1 MQNDSRRERATADID
16 MEMNGSRTVP
26 ADIDTT
32 WRALNDPEVLKACI
46 PGCESVERV
55 SDNEYRLTMTA
66 RVGPVSAR
74 FTGRIVLADIVAP
87 TSYTLSFEG
96 QGGAAGF
103 AKGEA
108 RVMLTANEP
117 ETRIDYQVKSQV
129 GGKLAQIGSRLVD
142 GAAAKVADDFFAR
155 FVDRFGKPPAAAVDA
170 DATEPGVAVP
180 ETASSQMRAALRTMS
195 VRLALAAVIIAV
207 MAIYWFTRPA

>member
-1 MQNDSRRERATADID
+1 MQNASRRERTTADID
-16 MEMNGSRTVP
+16 MDMSGSRTVP
-26 ADIDTT
+26 ADIETT

-74 FTGRIVLADIVAP
+74 FPGGIVLADIVAP

-103 AKGEA
+103 AKGED
-108 RVMLTANEP
+108 RVALADNNP
-117 ETRIDYQVKSQV
+117 GTRIDYQVKAQI

-155 FVDRFGKPPAAAVDA
+155 FADRLGGPSPATVDA
-170 DATEPGVAVP
+170 GATNISANPVTREG
-180 ETASSQMRAALRTMS
+180 QIRAALRTMS
-195 VRLALAAVIIAV
+195 VRLVLAAAIIAV
-207 MAIYWFTRPA
+207 MAIYWFTRQA

>member
-1 MQNDSRRERATADID
+1 

-26 ADIDTT
+26 ADIETT

-46 PGCESVERV
+46 AGCESVERV
-55 SDNEYRLTMTA
+55 SDNEYRLAMTA

-96 QGGAAGF
+96 LGGAAGF

-108 RVMLTANEP
+108 RVALADNNP
-117 ETRIDYQVKSQV
+117 GTRIDYQAKAQV

-155 FVDRFGKPPAAAVDA
+155 FADRLGGPSPATVDGGATNISANPVAA
-170 DATEPGVAVP
+170 E
-180 ETASSQMRAALRTMS
+180 SQIRAALRTMS
-195 VRLALAAVIIAV
+195 VRLALAAAIIAV

>member
-1 MQNDSRRERATADID
+1 
-16 MEMNGSRTVP
+16 MEMTGSRTVP
-26 ADIDTT
+26 SDIETT

-46 PGCESVERV
+46 AGCESVERV
-55 SDNEYRLTMTA
+55 SDNEYRVVMTA

-74 FTGRIVLADIVAP
+74 FSGRIVMTDIVAP
-87 TSYTLSFEG
+87 TAYTLGFEG

-108 RVMLTANEP
+108 RVTLVANDP
-117 ETRIDYQVKSQV
+117 GTRIDYQAKAQV

-155 FVDRFGKPPAAAVDA
+155 FVERLSVTAPTVDGTA
-170 DATEPGVAVP
+170 DATVPNAVVASVAAP
-180 ETASSQMRAALRTMS
+180 TPAQARSALRMMWMRIAMAAII
-195 VRLALAAVIIAV
+195 VFLMAL
-207 MAIYWFTRPA
+207 YWLTRPG

>member
-1 MQNDSRRERATADID
+1 MQSASRREKTTADID

-26 ADIDTT
+26 ADIETT

-55 SDNEYRLTMTA
+55 LDNEYRLTMTA

-108 RVMLTANEP
+108 RVTLTANEP
-117 ETRIDYQVKSQV
+117 GTRIDYQVKSQV

-155 FVDRFGKPPAAAVDA
+155 FVDRFGKPPAAVDA

-180 ETASSQMRAALRTMS
+180 ESASSQMRAALRTMS
-195 VRLALAAVIIAV
+195 VRLALAAAIIAV

>member
-1 MQNDSRRERATADID
+1 

-55 SDNEYRLTMTA
+55 SDNEYRLTMTV

-108 RVMLTANEP
+108 RVTLTADEP
-117 ETRIDYQVKSQV
+117 GTRIDYQVKSQV

-170 DATEPGVAVP
+170 AATEPGVAVP
-180 ETASSQMRAALRTMS
+180 ESASSQMRAALRTMS
-195 VRLALAAVIIAV
+195 VRLALAAAIIAV

>member
-1 MQNDSRRERATADID
+1 VDDD

-103 AKGEA
+103 AKGES
-108 RVMLTANEP
+108 RVTLSANDP
-117 ETRIDYQVKSQV
+117 GTRIDYQVKSQV

-155 FVDRFGKPPAAAVDA
+155 FVDRLGGAVDA
-170 DATEPGVAVP
+170 DAIKLSGVAVP
-180 ETASSQMRAALRTMS
+180 GSAYSQVRAALRMMW
-195 VRLALAAVIIAV
+195 VRLALAAAIIAV

>member
-1 MQNDSRRERATADID
+1 

-46 PGCESVERV
+46 AGCESVERV
-55 SDNEYRLTMTA
+55 SDHEYRMTMTA

-74 FTGRIVLADIVAP
+74 FTGRITITDVVAP

-108 RVMLTANEP
+108 RVALADNNP
-117 ETRIDYQVKSQV
+117 GTRIGYQVKAQV
-129 GGKLAQIGSRLVD
+129 GGKLAQIGSRLID

-155 FVDRFGKPPAAAVDA
+155 FADRLGGSPPAALGD
-170 DATEPGVAVP
+170 AVP
-180 ETASSQMRAALRTMS
+180 APTDSRVRAALRTMS
-195 VRLALAAVIIAV
+195 VRLALAVIIIAA
-207 MAIYWFTRPA
+207 MAIYWLTRPA

>member
-1 MQNDSRRERATADID
+1 MD
-16 MEMNGSRTVP
+16 MSGSRTVP
-26 ADIDTT
+26 ADIETT
-32 WRALNDPEVLKACI
+32 WRALNDPEVLKVCI
-46 PGCESVERV
+46 AGCESVERV
-55 SDNEYRLTMTA
+55 SDNEYRLMMTA

-74 FTGRIVLADIVAP
+74 FTGRIVLADIVVP

-108 RVMLTANEP
+108 RVALADNNP
-117 ETRIDYQVKSQV
+117 GTRIDYQAKAQV

-155 FVDRFGKPPAAAVDA
+155 FADRLGGPLPATVDA
-170 DATEPGVAVP
+170 DATNISANPVTRE
-180 ETASSQMRAALRTMS
+180 SQIRAALRTMS
-195 VRLALAAVIIAV
+195 VRLALAAAIIAV
-207 MAIYWFTRPA
+207 MAIYWFTRQA

>member
-1 MQNDSRRERATADID
+1 

-26 ADIDTT
+26 ADIETT
-32 WRALNDPEVLKACI
+32 WHALNDHEVLKACI
-46 PGCESVERV
+46 AGCESVERV
-55 SDNEYRLTMTA
+55 SDHEYRMTMTA

-74 FTGRIVLADIVAP
+74 FTGRIIMTDVVAP

-108 RVMLTANEP
+108 RVALADNKP
-117 ETRIDYQVKSQV
+117 GTRIDYQVKAQV
-129 GGKLAQIGSRLVD
+129 GGKLAQIGSRLID

-155 FVDRFGKPPAAAVDA
+155 FAERLGGAPPAAAGDA
-170 DATEPGVAVP
+170 VA
-180 ETASSQMRAALRTMS
+180 ASTDSRVRAALRTMS
-195 VRLALAAVIIAV
+195 VRLALAAVIIAA
-207 MAIYWFTRPA
+207 MAIYWLTRPA

>member
-1 MQNDSRRERATADID
+1 MQNASRRERTTADID
-16 MEMNGSRTVP
+16 MEMTGSRTVP
-26 ADIDTT
+26 ADIETT

-46 PGCESVERV
+46 AGCESVERV

-108 RVMLTANEP
+108 RVTLADNNP
-117 ETRIDYQVKSQV
+117 GTRIDYQAKAQV

-155 FVDRFGKPPAAAVDA
+155 FADRLGGPSPATVDA
-170 DATEPGVAVP
+170 GATNISANPVTRE
-180 ETASSQMRAALRTMS
+180 SQIRAALRTMS
-195 VRLALAAVIIAV
+195 VRLVLAAAIIAV
-207 MAIYWFTRPA
+207 MAIYWFTRQA

>member
-1 MQNDSRRERATADID
+1 MD
-16 MEMNGSRTVP
+16 MSGSRTVP
-26 ADIDTT
+26 ADIETT

-46 PGCESVERV
+46 AGCESVERV

-108 RVMLTANEP
+108 RVALADNNP
-117 ETRIDYQVKSQV
+117 GTRIDYQAKAQV

-155 FVDRFGKPPAAAVDA
+155 FADRLGGPSPATVDA
-170 DATEPGVAVP
+170 GATNISANPVTTE
-180 ETASSQMRAALRTMS
+180 SQIRAALRTMS
-195 VRLALAAVIIAV
+195 VRLALAAAIIAV
-207 MAIYWFTRPA
+207 MAIYWFTRQA

>member
-1 MQNDSRRERATADID
+1 MQNASRRKRTAADDD
-16 MEMNGSRTVP
+16 MEMSGSRTVP
-26 ADIDTT
+26 ADIETT

-46 PGCESVERV
+46 AGCESVERV

-74 FTGRIVLADIVAP
+74 FTGRIVLADMVAP

-108 RVMLTANEP
+108 RVTLTDNNP
-117 ETRIDYQVKSQV
+117 GTRIDYQAKAQV

-155 FVDRFGKPPAAAVDA
+155 FADRLGGPAPAALGAG
-170 DATEPGVAVP
+170 ATNISANPMAAE
-180 ETASSQMRAALRTMS
+180 SQIRAALRSMS
-195 VRLALAAVIIAV
+195 VRLALAAAIIAV
-207 MAIYWFTRPA
+207 MAIYWLTRPA

>member
-1 MQNDSRRERATADID
+1 

-26 ADIDTT
+26 ADIETT

-46 PGCESVERV
+46 AGCESVERV
-55 SDNEYRLTMTA
+55 SDNEYRLAMTA

-108 RVMLTANEP
+108 RVALADNNP
-117 ETRIDYQVKSQV
+117 GTRIDYQAKAQV

-155 FVDRFGKPPAAAVDA
+155 FADRLGGPSPLTVDA
-170 DATEPGVAVP
+170 GATNISANPVAA
-180 ETASSQMRAALRTMS
+180 ESQIRAALRTMS
-195 VRLALAAVIIAV
+195 VRLALAAAIIAV

>member
-1 MQNDSRRERATADID
+1 

-108 RVMLTANEP
+108 RVTLSANEP
-117 ETRIDYQVKSQV
+117 GTRIGYQVKAQI

-155 FVDRFGKPPAAAVDA
+155 FADRLGGPSPLTVDA
-170 DATEPGVAVP
+170 GATNISANPVTTESPLR
-180 ETASSQMRAALRTMS
+180 TALRTMS
-195 VRLALAAVIIAV
+195 VRLALAAAIIAV

>member
-1 MQNDSRRERATADID
+1 MQNASRRERTTADID

-32 WRALNDPEVLKACI
+32 WRALNDPEALKACI

-108 RVMLTANEP
+108 RVALTDNNP
-117 ETRIDYQVKSQV
+117 GTRIDYQAKAQV

-155 FVDRFGKPPAAAVDA
+155 FADRLGGAPAGAESTQLPGAAV
-170 DATEPGVAVP
+170 PGSAYSQVRAV
-180 ETASSQMRAALRTMS
+180 LRVMW
-195 VRLALAAVIIAV
+195 VRLALAAAIIAV
-207 MAIYWFTRPA
+207 MAIYWLTRPA

>member
-1 MQNDSRRERATADID
+1 
-16 MEMNGSRTVP
+16 MEMSGSRTVP
-26 ADIDTT
+26 ADVETT

-46 PGCESVERV
+46 AGCESVERV

-108 RVMLTANEP
+108 RVTLADNNP
-117 ETRIDYQVKSQV
+117 GTRIDYQAKAQV

-155 FVDRFGKPPAAAVDA
+155 FADRLGGPSPATVDGGATNISANPVAA
-170 DATEPGVAVP
+170 E
-180 ETASSQMRAALRTMS
+180 SQIRAALRTMS